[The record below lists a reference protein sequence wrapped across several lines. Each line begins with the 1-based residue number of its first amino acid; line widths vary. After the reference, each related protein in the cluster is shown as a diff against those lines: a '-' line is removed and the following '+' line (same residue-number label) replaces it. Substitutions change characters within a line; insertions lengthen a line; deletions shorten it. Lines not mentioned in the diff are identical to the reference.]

1 MRLQRRI
8 SALALLLAMWALPA
22 LAQEFKIPPTPDHFV
37 TDNAG
42 ALSGDTRG
50 SLENELAAYEKATGH
65 QIIVWIGDTTGD
77 VPLETWTTNTAHQW
91 RVGRR
96 GHDDGA
102 ILFLFMKDHKI
113 RIEVG
118 YGLESSLTDADS
130 YRIIQDVIRPKMR
143 SGDVD
148 GAVSGGVA
156 AMLKTITPSYAG
168 VTPPPAESETT
179 APPVVAGIV
188 IAMFSVFG
196 VFMLFIALMIVMRVI
211 AAIRYGYLVL
221 REGPKKAKADM
232 KNWAFASGATGG
244 FIGSTFSSG
253 GGGDDFGGG
262 GFSSGGGD
270 FGGGGASG
278 SW

>member
-1 MRLQRRI
+1 MKLQRHI
-8 SALALLLAMWALPA
+8 SLLALVLAAWALPV
-22 LAQEFKIPPTPDHFV
+22 LGQEFKIPPTPDHFV
-37 TDNAG
+37 TDNAS
-42 ALSGDTRG
+42 ALSSDTRG
-50 SLENELAAYEKATGH
+50 SLESELSAYEKATGH
-65 QIIVWIGDTTGD
+65 QVIVWIGDTTGD

-91 RVGRR
+91 HIGRK

-143 SGDVD
+143 SGDID

-168 VTPPPAESETT
+168 VTPPPAETETT

-188 IAMFSVFG
+188 IAMFSLFG
-196 VFMLFIALMIVMRVI
+196 VFMLFIALMIVLRVI

-232 KNWAFASGATGG
+232 KNWAFASGAAGG
-244 FIGSTFSSG
+244 FIGSALSSG
-253 GGGDDFGGG
+253 GGSDDFGGG
-262 GFSSGGGD
+262 DFSSGGGD